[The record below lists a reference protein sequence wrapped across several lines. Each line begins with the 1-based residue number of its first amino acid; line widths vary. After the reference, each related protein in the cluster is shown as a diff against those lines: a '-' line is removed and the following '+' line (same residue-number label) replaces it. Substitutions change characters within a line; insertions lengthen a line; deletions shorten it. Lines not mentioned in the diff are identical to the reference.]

1 MSNFVKPISTTLLR
15 RGMGKSSRPHQ
26 ASDPQP
32 LSRQS
37 PTGLQ
42 SKPSRVLATLCANA
56 LWTLVLRTVRR
67 KAQTKALAA
76 CNARDWGLGE
86 SSPNMDIVFK
96 DKFCTLEK
104 GIKCFV

>member
-37 PTGLQ
+37 PFG
-42 SKPSRVLATLCANA
+42 
-56 LWTLVLRTVRR
+56 TLVLRTVRR
-67 KAQTKALAA
+67 KAQG
-76 CNARDWGLGE
+76 NARDWGLGE
-86 SSPNMDIVFK
+86 SSPNMD
-96 DKFCTLEK
+96 L
-104 GIKCFV
+104 